1 MLQPDHHPPVRSVE
15 SAPEVQTPS
24 EIFQSILDFLGRQY
38 RVIAFAAAVMIA
50 LGFIYLLTAPPSYT
64 ATTAM
69 LIDTK
74 KIQLFQQQ
82 SMVSDLPIDASSVE
96 SQVEILKSENI
107 ALAVIKRLHL
117 TDDPEFVRPSGGLIG
132 ALLGLMTGL
141 FASDEPPPSE
151 FVLTRAAVGTFGS
164 RLNIR
169 RVGLTYVIRHCLS
182 VVQS

>member
-1 MLQPDHHPPVRSVE
+1 MLQPDYHPPVRSVE

-24 EIFQSILDFLGRQY
+24 ETFQSILDFIGRQY
-38 RVIAFAAAVMIA
+38 RVIALAAAVMIT
-50 LGFIYLLTAPPSYT
+50 LGFIYLLTAAPSYT

-82 SMVSDLPIDASSVE
+82 SMINDVPIDASSVE

-117 TDDPEFVRPSGGLIG
+117 TDDPEFVRPSGGPIG
-132 ALLGLMTGL
+132 TLLGLMTGW
-141 FASDEPPPSE
+141 FASDE
-151 FVLTRAAVGTFGS
+151 AAL
-164 RLNIR
+164 RIR
-169 RVGLTYVIRHCLS
+169 VDSCRGWHIWKSVEYSACRSDLCDSHCLS